1 MLTLR
6 ELLVE
11 RVLFACDNHTLIRDF
26 DMTENCVEEL
36 SDVDLFELYE
46 DVMGVNPI
54 MGSL

>member
-6 ELLVE
+6 ELLVG

-26 DMTENCVEEL
+26 GMTEEDVEEL

>member
-11 RVLFACDNHTLIRDF
+11 RVLFACDEQTLIRDF
-26 DMTENCVEEL
+26 GMTEDDVEEL